1 VTARTKLVCTLGPAS
16 ATPKMVQG
24 LVRAGASVF
33 RLNFSHG
40 TPDDH
45 ERMVAIVRD
54 VETEVGRPL
63 AVLVDL
69 PGPKVRLGEF
79 HADPLTLKPGQ
90 AFELRPDGRGDDR
103 GASTTYPELAR
114 DLRAGDLV
122 LLADGAVELA
132 VDEVSGDVVRTRCLS
147 GGTVRSGQGVNVPA
161 ERLGLPPITARDRDG
176 LERALELGVDFVA
189 QSFVR
194 SPRDVSEL
202 RSAMGDDVVPIV
214 AKIETRP
221 AVEDIDAIVQEAD
234 AIMIARG
241 DLGVELPMEE
251 IPLIQKE
258 LVRAARAAG
267 RPAIVATQM
276 LESMI
281 HAPRP
286 TRAEATDVANAVLD
300 GADAVMLSGETA
312 VGEFP
317 FEAAAAATRIASHV
331 EARGGAFRA
340 RPVDVGPPRP
350 GGPRGPPPRGGAPAP
365 HAAAAIPNELDVVA
379 ITCYT
384 ETGRTA
390 RLLSAERPVVSVYA
404 FIPPAEVRRSTC
416 LLWGIEALPASIPT
430 DTDEMIS
437 LMDAGLQ
444 EHGLAE
450 PGDSVVMAAASPAGR
465 TTTNMLKIHRV
476 GMPVR

>member
-1 VTARTKLVCTLGPAS
+1 MARTKLVCTLGPAS

-40 TPDDH
+40 EPDEH
-45 ERMVAIVRD
+45 ERMVALVRD
-54 VETEVGRPL
+54 AERETGVPL

-69 PGPKVRLGEF
+69 PGPKVRLGGV
-79 HADPLTLKPGQ
+79 APDPCHIKAGQ
-90 AFELRPDGRGDDR
+90 RFDLRPDGGPDARGT
-103 GASTTYPELAR
+103 STTYAELAA
-114 DLRAGDLV
+114 DLQPGDRV
-122 LLADGAVELA
+122 LLADGAVELTVTGVEGA
-132 VDEVSGDVVRTRCLS
+132 VVQTRCVA
-147 GGTVRSGQGVNVPA
+147 GGSVRSGQGVNVPA
-161 ERLGLPPITARDRDG
+161 EQLSLPAVTPRDRDG
-176 LERALELGVDFVA
+176 LRRALDLEADFVA

-194 SPRDVSEL
+194 SPADVREL
-202 RSAMGDDVVPIV
+202 RAAMGERTVAIV

-221 AVEDIDAIVQEAD
+221 AVENVDAIVAEAD
-234 AIMIARG
+234 ALMIARG

-251 IPLIQKE
+251 IPLIQKR

-281 HAPRP
+281 HASRP

-317 FEAAAAATRIASHV
+317 FEAAATATRIAAQV
-331 EARGGAFRA
+331 EAAGEEFRA
-340 RPVDVGPPRP
+340 PSPHARRTSE
-350 GGPRGPPPRGGAPAP
+350 GAAVA
-365 HAAAAIPNELDVVA
+365 HAAASIPMEDLGVVA

-390 RLLSAERPVVSVYA
+390 RLLSNERPAVPVYA
-404 FIPPAEVRRSTC
+404 FVPPDDVRRTLC
-416 LLWGIEALPASIPT
+416 LLWGVRGLPASPPD
-430 DTDEMIS
+430 DTDGMIA
-437 LMDAGLQ
+437 LMDEGLRA
-444 EHGLAE
+444 HGFAAL
-450 PGDSVVMAAASPAGR
+450 GDPVVMAASSPAGK
-465 TTTNMLKIHRV
+465 TTTNMLKIHTV
-476 GMPVR
+476 GSPVR